1 MQKCPGK
8 KKKRIFKEEKQKKN
22 RNQTMH
28 EQLLFIVLNSQKKK
42 KKVRKAAQ
50 PATRRHC
57 SKPNRKIAHTQ
68 ITSGTHLLISKAV
81 FSFLYFLLRLSLC
94 TKKTKFDMMRAKQP
108 TLHKYYARPFV
119 TPNSTIA
126 FLVFLHNGLVC
137 QQTARKRASADRE
150 RELRPLLSSA
160 RCRVLL
166 PTNPGGSSMYPV
178 FSA

>member
-1 MQKCPGK
+1 MAQRPERTWPLPQVRRNVGKRCRNVPVK
-8 KKKRIFKEEKQKKN
+8 KKKESSRK
-22 RNQTMH
+22 RNKRKT
-28 EQLLFIVLNSQKKK
+28 ETKLCTSSYFSLSLTRRKKK

-119 TPNSTIA
+119 TPTRR
-126 FLVFLHNGLVC
+126 LHFWSSCTTALFVNRQLGREPR
-137 QQTARKRASADRE
+137 QTE
-150 RELRPLLSSA
+150 RES
-160 RCRVLL
+160 
-166 PTNPGGSSMYPV
+166 
-178 FSA
+178 

>member
-1 MQKCPGK
+1 MASATGKKECRQEVQKCPGKK

-119 TPNSTIA
+119 TPTRR
-126 FLVFLHNGLVC
+126 LHFWSSCTTALFVNRQLGREPR
-137 QQTARKRASADRE
+137 QTE
-150 RELRPLLSSA
+150 RES
-160 RCRVLL
+160 
-166 PTNPGGSSMYPV
+166 
-178 FSA
+178 

>member
-8 KKKRIFKEEKQKKN
+8 KKKKKESSRK
-22 RNQTMH
+22 RNKRKT
-28 EQLLFIVLNSQKKK
+28 ETKLCTSSYFSLSLTRRKKK

-119 TPNSTIA
+119 TPTRR
-126 FLVFLHNGLVC
+126 LHFWSSCTTALFVNRQLGREPR
-137 QQTARKRASADRE
+137 QTE
-150 RELRPLLSSA
+150 RES
-160 RCRVLL
+160 
-166 PTNPGGSSMYPV
+166 
-178 FSA
+178 